1 MAGILIADDQARSAP
16 FAVGLL
22 TGREDA
28 RIDAAIATATKAYGD
43 LVKVRR
49 FWR

>member
-1 MAGILIADDQARSAP
+1 MAGILIADDQARSA
-16 FAVGLL
+16 FAAGLL

-43 LVKVRR
+43 LAKVER
-49 FWR
+49 FWQ